1 MNRLNKK
8 RDDTKRLSKDQVKK
22 VKLSESSKLYID
34 MTKNRNYSLCNT
46 SVVQSS
52 KIGGSLH
59 TFQNQRESLDVRQK
73 RIKNDINTSGMIRH

>member
-22 VKLSESSKLYID
+22 IKLSESSKLYID

-46 SVVQSS
+46 SVV
-52 KIGGSLH
+52 
-59 TFQNQRESLDVRQK
+59 
-73 RIKNDINTSGMIRH
+73 